1 MQPAI
6 GTRSEAPPAAAAIG
20 RACRFPMQ
28 PRRAC
33 GPVAPARAG
42 GGIYMRGNSIYVS
55 AAGRDLTLRAAGR
68 DKHLRAAR
76 REARRAQDRTGP
88 LAGVTR
94 RKVT

>member
-6 GTRSEAPPAAAAIG
+6 GTRSDAPPAAAAIG
-20 RACRFPMQ
+20 RAPRPPMK

-33 GPVAPARAG
+33 GPVAAAPAG

-55 AAGRDLTLRAAGR
+55 AAGRDFTLRAGRDLTGRAGR
-68 DKHLRAAR
+68 
-76 REARRAQDRTGP
+76 REAQDRTGP
-88 LAGVTR
+88 LVRATR